1 MGKIVSRKT
10 ATEYIDSIYNSFH
23 FCLMSI
29 NDSGIENTIERD
41 YFWTEAQKVDQGRLK
56 KDYIAALNNLDAVGF
71 KKYYKLVGEFA
82 KNYRIG
88 IWKEYN
94 ECEPIVIEELN
105 DELSKHDKTE
115 EKLDLINSFNVKELQ
130 SEEFLFSSKIQVLY
144 DILDDWFVFDNKKQ
158 GINKLL
164 ESFTKDD
171 KAAFI
176 SKIQSDKS
184 LLASLIDKVNGSE
197 KDEMLTLIGDMFISS
212 GFTDNQKTIL
222 LNNKKNDSI
231 KATLAN
237 GKVFIEIVNKLQG
250 GGDWRHATVKQTA
263 SVAPFDLIIMDY
275 KGSQIQ
281 IPALLLLSN
290 PGKKDEL
297 YKKFDINNIPEDKA
311 IERFKYSNA
320 TEQYSLLKSKVKTL
334 NGSEKGAFARKVRE
348 HKSVLKL
355 NELFTEYPRF
365 MNEDLRDFLN
375 CKEDGTENYIYE
387 DIRNKQSEWKEFYS
401 NKAACHQS
409 NYLKFTLKN
418 GIEIPLY
425 NAKFVNKDGRE
436 DVFNADRKLI
446 LTYPDKGTYNY
457 KNPDDNILAKNSLE
471 HNKFDISP
479 YYTYMKELAEKERK
493 QAKEDRV
500 FKDFDNIQIY
510 NLIIT
515 DLCNKLSSDGFTYH
529 YKSFLSKMLPN
540 MGKFSREDQIDL
552 ILLVSKINEK
562 INENKGKITNS
573 EIWEI
578 IDEYKKNIN
587 TLPTDNCNRS

>member
-23 FCLMSI
+23 YYLKSI

-355 NELFTEYPRF
+355 NELFSEYPRF

-375 CKEDGTENYIYE
+375 CKEDGTENYTL
-387 DIRNKQSEWKEFYS
+387 SEVINGTGWFEFMS
-401 NKAACHQS
+401 RDAAYHQQRHLS
-409 NYLKFTLKN
+409 TNTGK
-418 GIEIPLY
+418 PLF
-425 NAKFVNKDGRE
+425 NAKFGNKDGRE
-436 DVFNADRKLI
+436 VVFNAKYQLI
-446 LTYPDKGTYNY
+446 TEYPDKGTFNYVVPEGGRTSKSSLNHKKYDMDPYYPLMEELGYQTGLVSDYLSWKFEALWNENSYLYGYNTEVWDLLQEEKVY
-457 KNPDDNILAKNSLE
+457 GNELKSKKEEFKALRE
-471 HNKFDISP
+471 SP
-479 YYTYMKELAEKERK
+479 YYAQYKNAKFKGTYKTFP
-493 QAKEDRV
+493 QSYIDY
-500 FKDFDNIQIY
+500 FI
-510 NLIIT
+510 
-515 DLCNKLSSDGFTYH
+515 
-529 YKSFLSKMLPN
+529 
-540 MGKFSREDQIDL
+540 RE
-552 ILLVSKINEK
+552 S
-562 INENKGKITNS
+562 ENY
-573 EIWEI
+573 E
-578 IDEYKKNIN
+578 
-587 TLPTDNCNRS
+587 